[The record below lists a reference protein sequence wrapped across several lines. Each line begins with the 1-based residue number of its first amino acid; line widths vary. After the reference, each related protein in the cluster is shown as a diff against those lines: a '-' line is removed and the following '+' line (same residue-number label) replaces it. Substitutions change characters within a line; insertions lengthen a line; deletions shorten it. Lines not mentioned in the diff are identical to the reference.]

1 VKLTLQKE
9 IQILKEVSLFRS
21 MKTDELKI
29 LAFTAKN
36 YIFEP
41 GEIIVNE
48 GDEGDEAFI
57 IYSGQVE
64 VSRRGSEG
72 GSITLNILGAGDMFG
87 ELALFGEGF
96 RTATVKAIEETFVAV
111 ISKER
116 LYEIIRE
123 FPDIG
128 IEMLRVQTQRF
139 RMAENRLIDHMGKK

>member
-1 VKLTLQKE
+1 MKLTLQKE